1 MSTYTS
7 EPGTRLAG
15 RYRLVDQVTAGNG
28 WTMWKAIDETLA
40 RPVSV
45 LTFASG
51 FPRIPQVVT
60 AARAASRLTDPRMA
74 QVFDVEDGGGQ
85 AYVVLEWVSG
95 ETLTD
100 MLTEGPLD
108 PGRAC
113 SLVSEAARALAGAH
127 AVGQAHLR
135 LTPDALCWT
144 RSSGIKITGL
154 GIDAALAGDGLTG
167 ADGHDPAIADTI
179 ALAGLLYA
187 ALTGY
192 WPGEQPARLPAA
204 PVSDDVVCTPRQVSA
219 DVSSAID
226 SVIVRA
232 LLQRTTRQ
240 GPPIQSPAA
249 FADAIAGV
257 APPIPLPEPAP
268 PAPAGY
274 TERSY
279 PDRGGYGGYP
289 SNPND
294 PDTWQTGGGQGGT
307 TPYPERRQSAQFPS
321 AGRGYQ
327 PGPYQAGPRR
337 GLSRALLS
345 VVVVLVLAV
354 IAATVWAVGFRKA
367 DNNTASGGTGARA
380 KSSATASHP
389 ATAAGTVLTPVS
401 DSTFNIYGTPAGNT
415 EDATLAGDAI
425 DGSRTTGWATSYY
438 FGSPKFGG
446 LKPGTGLLINMG
458 KQVRLSQVKLLFG
471 PGSTTAGIYLGNSG
485 PSTATSSSAL
495 SSFKL
500 VSPEAAGTGSH
511 TFNVSSAD
519 ANDTGQY
526 VLIWLTSLPKMVN
539 PPAAA
544 VAQARGQQIYQGLVY
559 DVAIRGTAVSA
570 AG

>member
-1 MSTYTS
+1 
-7 EPGTRLAG
+7 
-15 RYRLVDQVTAGNG
+15 VDQVTAGNG

-51 FPRIPQVVT
+51 FPRVTQVVT

-100 MLTEGPLD
+100 MLTDGPLD

-167 ADGHDPAIADTI
+167 TDGHDPAIADTI
-179 ALAGLLYA
+179 ALAALLYA
-187 ALTGY
+187 AVTGY

-204 PVSDDVVCTPRQVSA
+204 PVSDGVVCTPRQVSA

-257 APPIPLPEPAP
+257 APPVPLPEPAP

-274 TERSY
+274 TERGY
-279 PDRGGYGGYP
+279 QDRGGYGGYP

-294 PDTWQTGGGQGGT
+294 PDSWQTGGPQGT
-307 TPYPERRQSAQFPS
+307 APYPDHRQSTHQS
-321 AGRGYQ
+321 GGRGYPQ
-327 PGPYQAGPRR
+327 GPYQASPRR
-337 GLSRALLS
+337 GMSRALIT
-345 VVVVLVLAV
+345 VVVVVVLAV
-354 IAATVWAVGFRKA
+354 IAVTVWAVGLRTPS
-367 DNNTASGGTGARA
+367 NNNASAGTGAQA
-380 KSSATASHP
+380 KSSSTAKP
-389 ATAAGTVLTPVS
+389 LATAAGAVLKPVS
-401 DSTFNIYGTPAGNT
+401 DSTFNIYGNPAGNT
-415 EDATLAGDAI
+415 EDSTLAIDAI
-425 DGSRTTGWATSYY
+425 DGSTSTGWATSYY

-458 KQVRLSQVKLLFG
+458 RQVRLSQVKLLFG
-471 PGSTTAGIYLGNSG
+471 PGTTTAGIYLGNTG
-485 PSTATSSSAL
+485 PSGATSSSSL

-500 VSPEAAGTGSH
+500 VSPQAAGTGSH
-511 TFNVSSAD
+511 TFHVSSAD

-526 VLIWLTSLPKMVN
+526 VLIWLTSLPTMVN

-544 VAQARGQQIYQGLVY
+544 VAQAHGQQIYQGLIY
-559 DVAIRGTAVSA
+559 DVVIRGTAVSA

>member
-28 WTMWKAIDETLA
+28 WTMGRGIEEPLA

-51 FPRIPQVVT
+51 FPRVSQVVT

-85 AYVVLEWVSG
+85 AYIVFEWVAG
-95 ETLTD
+95 DTLTD
-100 MLTEGPLD
+100 LLTDGPLE

-204 PVSDDVVCTPRQVSA
+204 PVSAGVVCTPRQVSA

-257 APPIPLPEPAP
+257 APPVPLPEPAP
-268 PAPAGY
+268 PAPVGY
-274 TERSY
+274 TERGY

-294 PDTWQTGGGQGGT
+294 PDSWQTGGPQGT
-307 TPYPERRQSAQFPS
+307 APYPERGQSTHS
-321 AGRGYQ
+321 SSGRGYQ
-327 PGPYQAGPRR
+327 PGPYQGSPRR
-337 GLSRALLS
+337 GMSRVLLT
-345 VVVVLVLAV
+345 VVVVVVLAV
-354 IAATVWAVGFRKA
+354 IAVTVWAVALRTPS
-367 DNNTASGGTGARA
+367 NNSASAGTGARA
-380 KSSATASHP
+380 KSSSTAKPP
-389 ATAAGTVLTPVS
+389 ATAAGTVLKPVN
-401 DSTFNIYGTPAGNT
+401 DSTFNPYGNPAGNT
-415 EDATLAGDAI
+415 EDSTLAIDAI
-425 DGSRTTGWATSYY
+425 DGSTTTGWATSYY
-438 FGSPKFGG
+438 LGSPKFGG
-446 LKPGTGLLINMG
+446 LKPGAGLLINMG
-458 KQVRLSQVKLLFG
+458 RQVRLSQVKLLFG
-471 PGSTTAGIYLGNSG
+471 PGSTTPGVYLGNAG
-485 PSTATSSSAL
+485 PSAATSSNAL
-495 SSFKL
+495 SLFKL
-500 VSPEAAGTGSH
+500 VSPQAAGAGSH
-511 TFNVSSAD
+511 AFNVSSAD

-539 PPAAA
+539 PPAS
-544 VAQARGQQIYQGLVY
+544 VVNQAHGQQIYQGLIY
-559 DVAIRGTAVSA
+559 DVVIRGTAVSA

>member
-1 MSTYTS
+1 
-7 EPGTRLAG
+7 
-15 RYRLVDQVTAGNG
+15 VDQVTAGNG

-51 FPRIPQVVT
+51 FPRVSEVVT

-100 MLTEGPLD
+100 MLTDGPLD

-113 SLVSEAARALAGAH
+113 SLISEAARALAGAH

-204 PVSDDVVCTPRQVSA
+204 PVSDGVVCTPRQVSA

-257 APPIPLPEPAP
+257 APPVPLPEPAP

-274 TERSY
+274 TERNY
-279 PDRGGYGGYP
+279 RDRGGYGGYP

-294 PDTWQTGGGQGGT
+294 PDTWQTGGPQGT
-307 TPYPERRQSAQFPS
+307 APYPERRQSGQYPP

-327 PGPYQAGPRR
+327 GPRQGNQR
-337 GLSRALLS
+337 SGTSRALIS
-345 VVVVLVLAV
+345 VVVVLALVA
-354 IAATVWAVGFRKA
+354 IGATVWAIGFNKP
-367 DNNTASGGTGARA
+367 DNHNASAGTGAQA
-380 KSSATASHP
+380 KSSASSSHP
-389 ATAAGTVLTPVS
+389 ATAAGNVLKPVN
-401 DSTFNIYGTPAGNT
+401 DSTFNIYGDPAGNT
-415 EDATLAGDAI
+415 EDPTTAMNAI
-425 DGSRTTGWATSYY
+425 DGSATTGWATAYY
-438 FGSPKFGG
+438 LGSPKFGG

-458 KQVRLSQVKLLFG
+458 QQVRLSQVKLLFG
-471 PGSTTAGIYLGNSG
+471 PGATTAGIYLGNSG
-485 PSTATSSSAL
+485 PSSATSSSAL

-500 VSPEAAGTGSH
+500 VSPLVSGTGSH
-511 TFNVSSAD
+511 AFNVSSAD
-519 ANDTGQY
+519 ANVTGQY

-539 PPAAA
+539 PPASA
-544 VAQARGQQIYQGLVY
+544 VAQAKGQQIYQGLIY
-559 DVAIRGTAVSA
+559 DVVLRGTAVSA

>member
-1 MSTYTS
+1 M
-7 EPGTRLAG
+7 
-15 RYRLVDQVTAGNG
+15 DQVTAGNG

-51 FPRIPQVVT
+51 FPRVSEVVT

-100 MLTEGPLD
+100 MLTDGPLD

-113 SLVSEAARALAGAH
+113 SLISEAARALAGAH

-204 PVSDDVVCTPRQVSA
+204 PVSDGVVCTPRQVSA

-257 APPIPLPEPAP
+257 APPVPLPEPAP

-274 TERSY
+274 TERNYS
-279 PDRGGYGGYP
+279 DRGGYGGYP

-294 PDTWQTGGGQGGT
+294 PDTWQTGGPQGT
-307 TPYPERRQSAQFPS
+307 APYPERRQSGQYPP

-327 PGPYQAGPRR
+327 GPRQGNQR
-337 GLSRALLS
+337 SGTSRALIS
-345 VVVVLVLAV
+345 VVVVLALVA
-354 IAATVWAVGFRKA
+354 IGATVWAIGFNKP
-367 DNNTASGGTGARA
+367 DNHNASAGTGAQA
-380 KSSATASHP
+380 KSSASSSHP
-389 ATAAGTVLTPVS
+389 ATAAGNVLKPVN
-401 DSTFNIYGTPAGNT
+401 DSTFNIYGDPAGNT
-415 EDATLAGDAI
+415 EDPTTAMNAI
-425 DGSRTTGWATSYY
+425 DGSATTGWATAYY
-438 FGSPKFGG
+438 LGSPKFGG

-458 KQVRLSQVKLLFG
+458 QQVRLSQVKLLFG
-471 PGSTTAGIYLGNSG
+471 PGATTAGIYLGNSG
-485 PSTATSSSAL
+485 PSSATSSSAL

-500 VSPEAAGTGSH
+500 VSPLVSGTGSH
-511 TFNVSSAD
+511 AFNVSSAD
-519 ANDTGQY
+519 ANVTGQY

-539 PPAAA
+539 PPASA
-544 VAQARGQQIYQGLVY
+544 VAQAKGQQIYQGLIY
-559 DVAIRGTAVSA
+559 DVVLRGTAVSA

>member
-1 MSTYTS
+1 M
-7 EPGTRLAG
+7 
-15 RYRLVDQVTAGNG
+15 DQVTAGNG

-51 FPRIPQVVT
+51 FPRVSEVVT

-100 MLTEGPLD
+100 MLTDGPLD

-113 SLVSEAARALAGAH
+113 SLISEAARALAGAH

-204 PVSDDVVCTPRQVSA
+204 PVSDGVVCTPRQVSA

-257 APPIPLPEPAP
+257 APPVPLPEPAP

-274 TERSY
+274 TERNYS
-279 PDRGGYGGYP
+279 DRGGYGGYP

-294 PDTWQTGGGQGGT
+294 PDTWQTGGPQGT
-307 TPYPERRQSAQFPS
+307 APYPERRQSGQYPP

-327 PGPYQAGPRR
+327 GPRQGNQR
-337 GLSRALLS
+337 SGTSRALIS
-345 VVVVLVLAV
+345 VVVVLVLVA
-354 IAATVWAVGFRKA
+354 IGATVWAIGFNKP
-367 DNNTASGGTGARA
+367 DNHNLSAGTGAQA
-380 KSSATASHP
+380 KSSASSSHP
-389 ATAAGTVLTPVS
+389 ATAAGNVLKPVN
-401 DSTFNIYGTPAGNT
+401 DSTFNIYGDPAGNT
-415 EDATLAGDAI
+415 EDPTTAMNAI
-425 DGSRTTGWATSYY
+425 DGSATTGWATAYY
-438 FGSPKFGG
+438 LGSPKFGG

-458 KQVRLSQVKLLFG
+458 QQVRLSQVKLLFG
-471 PGSTTAGIYLGNSG
+471 PGATTAGIYLGNSG
-485 PSTATSSSAL
+485 PSSATSSSAL

-500 VSPEAAGTGSH
+500 VSPLVSGTGSH
-511 TFNVSSAD
+511 AFNVSSAD
-519 ANDTGQY
+519 ANVTGQY

-539 PPAAA
+539 PPASA
-544 VAQARGQQIYQGLVY
+544 VAQAKGQQIYQGLIY
-559 DVAIRGTAVSA
+559 DVVLRGTAVSA